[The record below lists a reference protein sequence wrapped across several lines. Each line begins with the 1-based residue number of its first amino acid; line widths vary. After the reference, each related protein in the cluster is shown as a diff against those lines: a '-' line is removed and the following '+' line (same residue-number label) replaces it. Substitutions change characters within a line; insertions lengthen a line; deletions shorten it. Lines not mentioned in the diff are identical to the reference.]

1 MGQDRTVK
9 KLNRLPLDSV
19 PAPRRR
25 RAPALTLMISLVP
38 AYDDRS
44 C

>member
-25 RAPALTLMISLVP
+25 RRTGVDAN
-38 AYDDRS
+38 DQFGS
-44 C
+44 CL